1 MTTTLYLVRHAHSI
15 WTLDENRP
23 LSAQGLEDAPRVA
36 DVLEPFPICAI
47 YSSPARRALQT
58 IEPLALRKDLT
69 VEIIDDLR
77 ERVLGDVA
85 PYKFLDAI
93 EMTWEDLT
101 LVFPGGES
109 NLTAQARG
117 LAVLE
122 AIVER
127 HAGQE
132 AVVASHGNL
141 LAVLLQAY
149 DPSYGFSAWE
159 KMSMPDIYK
168 LVVHRNSRTSI
179 TRLWQ
184 QG

>member
-23 LSAQGLEDAPRVA
+23 LSAQGFEDAPRVA
-36 DVLEPFPICAI
+36 DILEPLPISAI

-58 IEPLALRKDLT
+58 IEPLASRKGLT
-69 VEIIDDLR
+69 VKTFEDLR
-77 ERVLGDVA
+77 ERVLGNIE
-85 PYKFLDAI
+85 PLDFMKAI
-93 EMTWEDLT
+93 KMTWEDAT

-109 NLTAQARG
+109 NITAQSRG

-122 AIVER
+122 EIVRR
-127 HAGQE
+127 HAGE
-132 AVVASHGNL
+132 EVVVASHGNL

-149 DPSYGFSAWE
+149 DSSYGFSAWE
-159 KMSMPDIYK
+159 RMSMPDIYK
-168 LVVHRNSRTSI
+168 VVFRRDSSASI

-184 QG
+184 PV